1 MSIHR
6 KEKKPCIRR
15 KKMAHVNDQDVL
27 FYAAGD
33 IAPDRENP
41 ITLFERVAPT
51 LKTADLAF
59 CQLETVISSTG
70 TRLPQARHA
79 VLTHPRTAVA
89 IKDSGFNVV
98 SFAGNHCMDWG
109 REAFSHTID
118 NLRKEGITVIGVGE
132 NITEARKPAI
142 FDIKGNKIAFLAYNT
157 ILPMAY
163 WAEEGRPGCAPLRAF
178 TIYEQIE
185 HDQPGTPCRIH
196 TFSHEEDM
204 KSMINDVKNARTQAD
219 VVIVSMH
226 FGIHMIPAVLAEYQ
240 QEMAYAAID
249 AGADL
254 ILGHHAHILKGAEVY
269 KGKNIFYSLCNF
281 GIDLRMDKAHAE
293 SKGFKEIQKL
303 NPDWIPDFEA
313 LYNFPTDSQKTI
325 VVKCIISGKALKS
338 VSFLPTFVDKK
349 TALPEILTAGDERF
363 GVVIRYME
371 EITKNAG
378 LATRYI
384 VKGDEVIL
392 E

>member
-1 MSIHR
+1 
-6 KEKKPCIRR
+6 
-15 KKMAHVNDQDVL
+15 MAHANDQDVL

-33 IAPDRENP
+33 IAPDRKDP
-41 ITLFERVAPT
+41 VTLFERVAPT

-59 CQLETVISSTG
+59 CQLETVISPRG

-109 REAFSHTID
+109 KEAFSHTID
-118 NLRKEGITVIGVGE
+118 NLRKEGIAVIGVGE
-132 NITEARKPAI
+132 NITEARKPVI

-163 WAEEGRPGCAPLRAF
+163 WAEEGRPGCVPLRAF

-196 TFSHEEDM
+196 TFSHKEDM
-204 KSMINDVKNARTQAD
+204 KNMINDVKSAGSQAD

-281 GIDLRMDKAHAE
+281 GIDLRMDKVHAE

-325 VVKCIISGKALKS
+325 VIKCLISGKALKN
-338 VSFLPTFVDKK
+338 VSFLPASIDKK
-349 TALPEILTAGDERF
+349 TAQPEILTAGDQRF
-363 GVVIRYME
+363 GAVIRYMK

-378 LATRYI
+378 LTTRYI
-384 VKGDEVIL
+384 VKGDEVVL

>member
-1 MSIHR
+1 VA
-6 KEKKPCIRR
+6 EKK
-15 KKMAHVNDQDVL
+15 NQDVL
-27 FYAAGD
+27 FYATGD
-33 IAPDRENP
+33 IAPDREDP

-59 CQLETVISSTG
+59 CQLETVISPTG

-89 IKDSGFNVV
+89 MKDTGFNVV

-109 REAFSHTID
+109 REAFSNTIN
-118 NLRKEGITVIGVGE
+118 NLRKENISVIGVGE
-132 NITEARKPAI
+132 NIAEARTPAI
-142 FDIKGNKIAFLAYNT
+142 FDIRGNRTAFLAYNT

-178 TIYEQIE
+178 TVYEQIE

-196 TFSHEEDM
+196 TFSHKEDL
-204 KSMINDVKNARTQAD
+204 KNMINDVKNAKAQAD

-240 QEMAYAAID
+240 KEMAYAAID

-254 ILGHHAHILKGAEVY
+254 ILGHHAHILKGAEIY

-293 SKGFKEIQKL
+293 SKSFKEIQKL

-325 VVKCIISGKALKS
+325 VVKCLISDKALKS
-338 VSFLPTFVDKK
+338 VSFVPTFVDKK
-349 TALPEILTAGDERF
+349 TAQPEILTAGDERF
-363 GVVIRYME
+363 KAVIGYME
-371 EITKNAG
+371 EISKNAG
-378 LATRYI
+378 LSTRYI
-384 VKGDEVIL
+384 AKGNEVVL
-392 E
+392 G